1 MTIRL
6 KLALSNPEGKMESEE
21 LVVQTEEDGKK
32 RRLLLK
38 GLETNILK
46 TSTNT

>member
-6 KLALSNPEGKMESEE
+6 RLALSNPEGKMESEE

-32 RRLLLK
+32 NKMFKDLN
-38 GLETNILK
+38 G
-46 TSTNT
+46 